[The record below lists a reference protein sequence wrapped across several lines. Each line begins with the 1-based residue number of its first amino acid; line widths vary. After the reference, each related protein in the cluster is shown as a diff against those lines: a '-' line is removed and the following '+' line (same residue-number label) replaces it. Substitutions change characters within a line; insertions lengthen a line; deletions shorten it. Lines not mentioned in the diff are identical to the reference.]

1 MNFAGL
7 LGYLLAIG
15 VILFSILTSVKE
27 PKIFSDVHGI
37 VLVIGGTVA
46 VGLMTFN
53 FKRLAGALGVF
64 IRKTFGGGIDYLGT
78 IKIIVDVANAY
89 RNDPKSIAQ
98 LVQKNAHPFLKE
110 AISLITDYGFQ
121 PEELDAILTNS
132 IKGKKKRDSD
142 ENKVWHTVSRFP
154 PAFGLMGATLGMIS
168 FLQTMGE
175 PGSQERIGP
184 AMATA
189 LVATFFGLT
198 LANFLLIPLAERLM
212 EVSNDDL
219 TLRNIIKD
227 GVVMVLEKRHPKFIE
242 EFLKS
247 YLSPT
252 DRMSQAKGSAK
263 GA

>member
-1 MNFAGL
+1 MNFAGIF
-7 LGYLLAIG
+7 GYILAIA
-15 VILFSILTSVKE
+15 VIAFSIITSVKE

-37 VLVIGGTVA
+37 VLVIGGTIS

-53 FKRLAGALGVF
+53 FKRLAGAIGVL
-64 IRKTFGGGIDYLGT
+64 IRKTFGGGRNYSTT
-78 IKIIVDVANAY
+78 IKQIVNVANAY
-89 RNDPKSIAQ
+89 KTDPKSITQ
-98 LVQKNAHPFLKE
+98 LLSKDAHPFLKE
-110 AISLITDYGFQ
+110 AVGLISDYGFQ
-121 PEELDAILTNS
+121 PDEMDAILSNS

-154 PAFGLMGATLGMIS
+154 PAFGLLGATLGMIS

-189 LVATFFGLT
+189 LVATFMGLT
-198 LANFLLIPLAERLM
+198 LANFVLIPLAERLM

-227 GVVMVLEKRHPKFIE
+227 GVVMILEKRHPRFIE

-247 YLSPT
+247 YISPS
-252 DRMSQAKGSAK
+252 DRKTEKNSSAK
-263 GA
+263 A